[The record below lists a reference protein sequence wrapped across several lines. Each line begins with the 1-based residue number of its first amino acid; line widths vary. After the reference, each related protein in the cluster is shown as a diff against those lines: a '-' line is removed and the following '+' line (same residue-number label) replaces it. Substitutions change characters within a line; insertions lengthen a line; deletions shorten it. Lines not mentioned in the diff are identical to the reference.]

1 MYDAY
6 ICKYV
11 YLHQVSINFA
21 IGSCET
27 VRHENPRISEYLHRT
42 SHTNL
47 ETSKRFV
54 RTTDLIGRK
63 EKLQVLQICLFQKM
77 KNAKAEDWS
86 DEDGK

>member
-1 MYDAY
+1 M
-6 ICKYV
+6 
-11 YLHQVSINFA
+11 
-21 IGSCET
+21 
-27 VRHENPRISEYLHRT
+27 
-42 SHTNL
+42 NL